1 MKEKKGAAVAAN
13 KPKLKRSISKTLLT
27 VILPVVAIGILVII
41 IFLNNQASS
50 SMIELSKMDLQA
62 ETESNARALGTPFQ
76 MLTSKFGEY
85 ADTLENIPFA
95 DKQAIA
101 DYIAPSVDYQPVPNT
116 GIYIGFDDGSYLFA
130 NGTIQADDWDP
141 RTRDWYAIGM
151 ENDTFIVTDAYRDS
165 ATDELCVTYT
175 RRVDMYDGSKA
186 VMAMDVFLSD
196 LQENVNELTPMTTG
210 RSAVYSPTQFIS
222 YSKDEYNGT
231 LISENPSHYLND
243 LLEYAYNE
251 NETDV
256 VERTMDVGT
265 TNYVAKYAIPGTTWV
280 MLSVVS
286 EDDVLAKSVRF
297 RNIAIAFMVVVLAVI
312 IVIVL
317 FAIRRI
323 IARPVGE
330 LSDGILKVSE
340 GDFTT
345 VLPKGKGDEI
355 GLISEEMSNYITKM
369 KETIR
374 GIQERAD
381 RLLTDSGASK
391 EASNFM
397 TNEANDQ
404 SVSMGQ
410 IQEAMDGISR
420 AVTELAENATD
431 LAQSVSELTSKGHST
446 NDVMLDLVKQ
456 AEVGQK
462 DMTSVEQNMG
472 HITDSMS
479 EMNDVVNVVR
489 ESAEK
494 INEIVDMIDSIAEQ
508 TNLLSLNAS
517 IEAAR
522 AGEAGK
528 GFAVVADEIGNL
540 ATNSQDAAKEIATI
554 ISEITS
560 EIVKLSDK
568 SQNNMSAI
576 GESSEAVKKA
586 GESFQLIYGELDNAA
601 GTMSSMIEMMNS
613 VNDIASNV
621 AAISQEQSASTEEV
635 MATVENLAESAT
647 DIAGTSKNVE
657 DAANSVSESAETIHG
672 ALSQFKID

>member
-101 DYIAPSVDYQPVPNT
+101 DYIAPSVNYQPVANT

-141 RTRDWYAIGM
+141 RTRDWYATGM
-151 ENDTFIVTDAYRDS
+151 ENDTFIVTDAYTDS
-165 ATDELCVTYT
+165 ATGELCVTYT

-196 LQENVNELTPMTTG
+196 LQEKVNELTPMTTG

-231 LISENPSHYLND
+231 LISENPSNYLND

-672 ALSQFKID
+672 ALSQFKIE

>member
-62 ETESNARALGTPFQ
+62 ETESNARELGTPFQ
-76 MLTSKFGEY
+76 MLTAKYGEY
-85 ADTLENIPFA
+85 ADTLENVAFA

-101 DYIAPSVDYQPVPNT
+101 DYIAPSVNYQPVANT

-151 ENDTFIVTDAYRDS
+151 ENDTFIVTDAYTDS
-165 ATDELCVTYT
+165 STGELCVTYT

-196 LQENVNELTPMTTG
+196 LQTKVNELTPMTTG

-231 LISENPSHYLND
+231 LISENPSNYLND
-243 LLEYAYNE
+243 LLEYAYND

-286 EDDVLAKSVRF
+286 EDDVLAKSVKF
-297 RNIAIAFMVVVLAVI
+297 RNIAILFMVIVLAVI
-312 IVIVL
+312 IAIVL
-317 FAIRRI
+317 FAIQKI
-323 IARPVGE
+323 IAKPVGQ
-330 LSDGILKVSE
+330 LSDGIIKVSE

-672 ALSQFKID
+672 ALSQFKIE

>member
-1 MKEKKGAAVAAN
+1 MKEKKKAVDAAR
-13 KPKLKRSISKTLLT
+13 PKLKRSISRTLLT
-27 VILPVVAIGILVII
+27 VILPVVTIGILAII
-41 IFLNNQASS
+41 VFLNQQASA
-50 SMIELSKMDLQA
+50 SMMELSKMDLKA
-62 ETESNARALGTPFQ
+62 ETESNARELGTPFQ

-85 ADTLENIPFA
+85 ADTLENVPFA
-95 DKQAIA
+95 DHDAIA
-101 DYIAPSVDYQPVPNT
+101 AYIAPSVEYQPVKNT
-116 GIYIGFDDGSYLFA
+116 GIYLGFDDGSYLFA
-130 NGTIQADDWDP
+130 NGTVQADDWDP
-141 RTRDWYAIGM
+141 RTRGWYQSGM
-151 ENDTFIVTDAYRDS
+151 ENDTFVITDAYTDS
-165 ATDELCVTYT
+165 ATGELCVSYS
-175 RRVDMYDGSKA
+175 RRVDLYDGTKA
-186 VMAMDVFLSD
+186 VMAMDVFLND
-196 LQENVNELTPMTTG
+196 LQSTVNELTPMTTG
-210 RSAVYSPTQFIS
+210 RSAIYSPTQFIS
-222 YSKDEYNGT
+222 YSKSEYNGT
-231 LISENPSHYLND
+231 LIADSTSNYLKD
-243 LLEYAYNE
+243 LLTYAYDE

-265 TNYVAKYAIPGTTWV
+265 KNYVAKYAIPGTNWV

-286 EDDVLAKSVRF
+286 EDDVLAKATRF
-297 RNIAIAFMVVVLAVI
+297 RNIAVVFMIGVLALITI
-312 IVIVL
+312 IVLI
-317 FAIRRI
+317 AIRKI
-323 IARPVGE
+323 IAKPVGL
-330 LSDGILKVSE
+330 LSESIVKVSE

-345 VLPKGKGDEI
+345 TLPKSKGDEI
-355 GLISEEMSNYITKM
+355 GLISQEMTNYVNKM

-374 GIQERAD
+374 GIQARAD
-381 RLLTDSGASK
+381 QLRTDSDSSK

-397 TNEANDQ
+397 TGEANDQ
-404 SVSMGQ
+404 SISMGQ

-431 LAQSVSELTSKGHST
+431 LAQSVSELTNKGHST

-456 AEVGQK
+456 ADVGQK
-462 DMTSVEQNMG
+462 DMISVEENMG

-494 INEIVDMIDSIAEQ
+494 INEIVEMIDSIAEQ

-540 ATNSQDAAKEIATI
+540 AANSQDAAKEIATI

-568 SQNNMSAI
+568 SQNNMAAI

-586 GESFQLIYGELDNAA
+586 GESFQLIFGELDNAA
-601 GTMSSMIEMMNS
+601 NTMSSMIEMMNS

-621 AAISQEQSASTEEV
+621 AAISEEQSASTEEV

-657 DAANSVSESAETIHG
+657 ESANSVSDSAVSIHD
-672 ALSQFKID
+672 ALSQFKIE